1 MHHLMGRKQFHTLD
15 YLPNCT
21 PLEKMVRLLPPSA
34 ESRGKNLINHVANTQ
49 LNNSQMQMVPG
60 EITYISIFS
69 QLI

>member
-1 MHHLMGRKQFHTLD
+1 
-15 YLPNCT
+15 
-21 PLEKMVRLLPPSA
+21 MVRLLPASA
-34 ESRGKNLINHVANTQ
+34 ESRGKNLINHVTNTQ